1 MNKIAG
7 KKYDF
12 STQYIE
18 SFEYYI
24 EKANRLGLITERGD
38 VDAKVATTSDNK
50 QQITISYSNKNI
62 DFKIIQNGK
71 QLPDD
76 KNIDS
81 AVSNMLN
88 GSYIINPPAPY
99 PTENN
104 FIKIPVADI
113 QKTLLSNI
121 SKKVPTVK
129 TVTIQT
135 QDQDI
140 LVSNVVP
147 EFSLTQVVLDAANKI
162 SALTFAYL
170 KPNK

>member
-38 VDAKVATTSDNK
+38 VDAKVATANNK
-50 QQITISYSNKNI
+50 QQVTISYSNKNI

-88 GSYIINPPAPY
+88 GSYVINPPAPY

-129 TVTIQT
+129 SVSIQT
-135 QDQDI
+135 QEQDI

-147 EFSLTQVVLDAANKI
+147 EFSLTQVVLDATNKI
-162 SALTFAYL
+162 GSLTFAYM